1 MQINEDIKVEAVDDR
16 NICILKRMIVK
27 GKEQWKRLG
36 YYSTPQGALK
46 GLVISEITGTGL
58 KDFNEVCNKIN
69 ELFKLIDGLTV
80 KLEIHAKSKQDVADS
95 LGANNESN
103 DNEL

>member
-1 MQINEDIKVEAVDDR
+1 MQISEDIKVEAVDDR

-27 GKEQWKRLG
+27 DEEQWKRLG

-46 GLVISEITGTGL
+46 GLVINEITGTGL
-58 KDFNEVCNKIN
+58 KDFQVVCNKLD

-80 KLEIHAKSKQDVADS
+80 KLETHAKSKQDIAS
-95 LGANNESN
+95 TLGANNESN